1 MAQYYREDAHDRHT
15 HQVVR
20 GARPP
25 RKKRAKKS
33 AASATKPHLV
43 TCPTCGA
50 AMRLKPDVDSF
61 VCDFCQTVYIPQA
74 NEDGVRVLD
83 ESASLPCPVCR
94 ASLAHAAVGG
104 RRILYCRACHGM
116 LIGMDLFVGLIQDL
130 RSSRDTP
137 AATLPPPDLQDL
149 QRRINCPQCGSVM
162 DTHPCGGPGKVLID
176 ESERRQLKCRDN
188 G

>member
-1 MAQYYREDAHDRHT
+1 
-15 HQVVR
+15 
-20 GARPP
+20 
-25 RKKRAKKS
+25 
-33 AASATKPHLV
+33 
-43 TCPTCGA
+43 
-50 AMRLKPDVDSF
+50 MRLKPDVDSF

-137 AATLPPPDLQDL
+137 AATLPPPDPKDL

-162 DTHPCGGPGKVLID
+162 DTHPYGGPGNVIID
-176 ESERRQLKCRDN
+176 DCERCQVNWLDYGELQRIVRAPDHHY
-188 G
+188 GE